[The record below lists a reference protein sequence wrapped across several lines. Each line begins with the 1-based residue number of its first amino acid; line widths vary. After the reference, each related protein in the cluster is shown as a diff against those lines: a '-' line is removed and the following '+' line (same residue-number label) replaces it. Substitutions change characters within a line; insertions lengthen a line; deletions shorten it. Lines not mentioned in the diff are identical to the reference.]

1 MGNQMGGNDLNQW
14 IDREEGKDGGRK
26 GDEGSWREGKST
38 AILDGILDLT
48 VDESD
53 RAETDKKIDAVAES
67 VEQLAAS
74 VEKLQNAVEDL
85 FMNDNANYLKASV
98 ATLAAVG
105 VVLNF

>member
-1 MGNQMGGNDLNQW
+1 MGDQMGENDLNQW
-14 IDREEGKDGGRK
+14 IEREEGKD

-38 AILDGILDLT
+38 ALLDGILDMT

-74 VEKLQNAVEDL
+74 VEKLQNALDDL

-98 ATLAAVG
+98 ATLAAMG
-105 VVLNF
+105 VALNF

>member
-14 IDREEGKDGGRK
+14 IDREEGKD

-74 VEKLQNAVEDL
+74 VEKLQNALDDL
-85 FMNDNANYLKASV
+85 FMSDNANYLAASV
-98 ATLAAVG
+98 TTLAAVG
-105 VVLNF
+105 AVLNF